1 MVMSDISGDPFE
13 LLTGWLRAAREAD
26 EPLPDAMT
34 LATVG
39 SDGWPAARMVILRG
53 LDSGLVFYTDRES
66 DKGAELAACPRA
78 AIVLHWLVPT
88 HRQVRAVGTV
98 ETVSDDQADEY
109 WRTRRPEARWNA
121 AASIQSEVIASRAAL
136 EERVREYAR
145 RFPAG
150 ADLPRPARWGGF
162 RVVPTI
168 VEFWEEAADGLHE
181 RARFTHS
188 EAGWTVERLS
198 P

>member
-88 HRQVRAVGTV
+88 HRQVRETYGCGPETAKKIRAGMAVAVKAASNGHAP
-98 ETVSDDQADEY
+98 ADETGKGEEV
-109 WRTRRPEARWNA
+109 RT
-121 AASIQSEVIASRAAL
+121 
-136 EERVREYAR
+136 
-145 RFPAG
+145 
-150 ADLPRPARWGGF
+150 
-162 RVVPTI
+162 
-168 VEFWEEAADGLHE
+168 
-181 RARFTHS
+181 
-188 EAGWTVERLS
+188 
-198 P
+198 